1 MPGYSADKKKKR
13 KKKAALVVANAAS
26 FQFLQMDGRAILPF
40 VQQKKKIFSRIST
53 ILQPRSN
60 TALVF

>member
-1 MPGYSADKKKKR
+1 MPGYSADNNNKLE

-40 VQQKKKIFSRIST
+40 VQQKKYI
-53 ILQPRSN
+53 
-60 TALVF
+60 